1 MVCLSAIPA
10 GQRFYLLVLGLL
22 CCLFQGRG
30 NAQEI
35 KAPTTAARGNE
46 TEAADEPAIKLALS
60 AYDRGDLLKAE
71 RLLRD
76 LAQRDP
82 ANFTVTETLG
92 LVYAE
97 RGDFASAIPL
107 LEQACTLNSS
117 SALAFANLGTA
128 YLKEGRNQDAL
139 RTLTRAASLDPSNAQ
154 TESNLGQALTQAGRF
169 REAAE
174 AFQLAARTEP
184 TSPDVLYNWALA
196 LLGQGN
202 LRQAEE
208 VLDRV
213 PSKESS
219 PPAQSL
225 LGDIA
230 EKLGHFEEAGKHF
243 KRAATLD
250 PSEQNVYM
258 LGAELARHWN
268 FKSAAEIFTYGISN
282 YPKSARLQVGLGV
295 SKYGNADY
303 AGASSIFSHLLARD
317 LDNALYADLLGRSCS
332 LTALEQNTGCEKL
345 TDFAERHS
353 QNATAACFAAAGI
366 LRRATSPKQ
375 LDLARRLLRQAI
387 AAEPKLA
394 KAYFE
399 MGVLE
404 QQEMHWRESVAPLER
419 AVALDPQYVEAH
431 YRLARAYAHTGKQEL
446 AQREIASQE
455 KYSRQKKEE
464 TDARLRD
471 LPTFLI
477 TLQ

>member
-10 GQRFYLLVLGLL
+10 RRRSFLAVLGLL
-22 CCLFQGRG
+22 FCLFQGRG
-30 NAQEI
+30 NAQET
-35 KAPTTAARGNE
+35 KPPTTAARDNA
-46 TEAADEPAIKLALS
+46 TEAGDQLAIKLALS
-60 AYDRGDLLKAE
+60 AYDRGDLLRAE

-92 LVYAE
+92 LVYAD
-97 RGDFASAIPL
+97 RGDFASAIPV
-107 LEQACTLNSS
+107 LEKACTLRSS
-117 SALAFANLGTA
+117 SALAFANLGAA

-154 TESNLGQALTQAGRF
+154 TESNLGQALAQAGRF
-169 REAAE
+169 RQAAD
-174 AFQLAARTEP
+174 AFKLAARAEP
-184 TSPDVLYNWALA
+184 ANSDVLYNWALA
-196 LLGQGN
+196 LFNLGDFN
-202 LRQAEE
+202 RAEE

-219 PPAQSL
+219 PPVQSL

-250 PSEQNVYM
+250 PSEQNVYT

-268 FKSAAEIFTYGISN
+268 FKPATEIFMYGTSK
-282 YPKSARLQVGLGV
+282 YPESARLQVGLGV
-295 SKYGNADY
+295 SKYGNSDY
-303 AGASSIFSHLLARD
+303 AGASVIFSHLLARD
-317 LDNALYADLLGRSCS
+317 PDNALYADLLGRSCS

-345 TDFAERHS
+345 TDFAERHP
-353 QNATAACFAAAGI
+353 QNATAACFAAAGV

-375 LDLARRLLRQAI
+375 LNLARLLLRQAI
-387 AAEPKLA
+387 AAAPKLA

-419 AVALDPQYVEAH
+419 AVALDPEYVEAH
-431 YRLARAYAHTGKQEL
+431 YRLARAYARTGKQEL